1 MKFWAGFQGLFQAKG
16 KRGRIKITKF
26 RQHHIQGA
34 KKRMATLTYL
44 SIIWGSFLSWH
55 TVKYLRLYL
64 LIIFFAKDFILSW
77 FYSWKSKIFWDIAV
91 LVFWKSCKHWG
102 KIDKLFQS
110 GPMLLVDQNISNLA
124 HFKEKCVKKY
134 HFRVVSLSDQKLGH
148 YNYKFST
155 P

>member
-1 MKFWAGFQGLFQAKG
+1 
-16 KRGRIKITKF
+16 
-26 RQHHIQGA
+26 
-34 KKRMATLTYL
+34 MATLTYL

-64 LIIFFAKDFILSW
+64 LIISFAKDFILSW

-148 YNYKFST
+148 YNYKFSPFNCYKNAKVRILLKIHFDDISSSNWPT
-155 P
+155 EP